1 MNHFCNV
8 LLGVVDIRSM
18 YAILIVLLYICLSII
33 YTIAGKRVGAVIV
46 LFPQLIVMVG
56 LGIVYSVTGASLFQ

>member
-1 MNHFCNV
+1 
-8 LLGVVDIRSM
+8 M